1 MAYLGSAPNVTDFAS
16 KTYTGDGSTYQ
27 FNIDNPAPSKSSLI
41 VKLDGVVQN
50 LASYS
55 LASAGSQV
63 DFGSGF
69 APATGVVVEIIQLG
83 VTGSSTVPASGSVTP
98 SHLDTS
104 GVADGS
110 KVLRDDFAWVAV
122 EGSAISSQNTFFKNP
137 IRVEATQTTTIAAT
151 ERAALIGPVEIGS
164 TSTTVVWT
172 LNGELTLV

>member
-83 VTGSSTVPASGSVTP
+83 VTGSLTVPATGSVTE
-98 SHLDTS
+98 SHLAFTI
-104 GVADGS
+104 
-110 KVLRDDFAWVAV
+110 
-122 EGSAISSQNTFFKNP
+122 EGSEISAQNTFFKNP

-164 TSTTVVWT
+164 ISTTVVWT